1 MIPLKKMTQKEYKQ
15 KLKAIEA
22 RNEQIKMQRNLR
34 LAKYSTFPR
43 LKKPNTSKLLV
54 FAVLLINIQIIWY
67 VEYVIDKWGDLSAL
81 YALIGVPVTL
91 VPTLLGY
98 MHKSTVENTSD
109 TGYVYEARIA
119 ELQTNYEDM
128 SGLASSVDE
137 EDEDG
142 AVG

>member
-1 MIPLKKMTQKEYKQ
+1 MKKMSQKEYKQ
-15 KLKAIEA
+15 KLKFIEDQ
-22 RNEQIKMQRNLR
+22 NEQIEMKRQLR
-34 LAKYSTFPR
+34 KARLRCFPK

-98 MHKSTVENTSD
+98 MHKSTVENTSE

-119 ELQTNYEDM
+119 ELQTSYED
-128 SGLASSVDE
+128 SSDIINSLDETDE
-137 EDEDG
+137 EG